1 MFYSAKPFRLMDARK
16 KRRGSWWYAAVCF
29 SLALALQA
37 GTAIAADDDKEEPPP
52 EPRDLNLVTKDP
64 VLLKATYYGS
74 NKGKEAVPVI
84 LLHMSEGKRTDYQ
97 ELALLLQ
104 ELGHAVLV
112 PDLRGHGESTEI
124 ADSRNTLDASRL
136 PSNQYPRM
144 VVDDMEAC
152 KKFLIQEHNDGNL
165 NIEKL
170 CVVGSEMGASVAVNW
185 ALMDWSWPRLAV
197 GKQGQDVSALVL
209 ISPQWSYKNLRFSE
223 ALGHDKVR
231 SKIAVYIIVGGNDSR
246 AMNNAKRVYKALQPY
261 HDDSSEDASKRD
273 LFIQSYKTSLQ
284 GTDLLGE
291 GLGVGENI
299 AKFINLRLV
308 NQNTP
313 WQKRELP
320 LGQ

>member
-1 MFYSAKPFRLMDARK
+1 MFYPSDSFPALNARNY
-16 KRRGSWWYAAVCF
+16 RRQRWWNVALCF
-29 SLALALQA
+29 SLALAL
-37 GTAIAADDDKEEPPP
+37 GVGSTLAADDDKEEPPP
-52 EPRDLNLVTKDP
+52 EPRDIDLITKDP

-74 NKGKEAVPVI
+74 NKGKEAVPII

-97 ELALLLQ
+97 ELALFLQ
-104 ELGHAVLV
+104 DLGHAVLV
-112 PDLRGHGESTEI
+112 PDLRGHGESTGI

-136 PSNQYPRM
+136 PSSQYLRM
-144 VVDDMEAC
+144 VADDMEAC
-152 KKFLIQEHNDGNL
+152 KKFLIKEHNDGKL

-170 CVVGSEMGASVAVNW
+170 CIVGSEMGASVAVNW
-185 ALMDWSWPRLAV
+185 TLLDWSWPRLAV

-223 ALGHDKVR
+223 ALANEDVR
-231 SKIAVYIIVGGNDSR
+231 SKVSAYIIVGGNDSR
-246 AMNNAKRVYKALQPY
+246 ALNNAKRIYKALEPY
-261 HDDSSEDASKRD
+261 HASTDDASQRD
-273 LFIQSYKTSLQ
+273 LFLQSYKTSLQ
-284 GTDLLGE
+284 GTELLGE

-308 NQNTP
+308 NQSTP